1 VGGVIHGSAS
11 DLEIHAKDI
20 IELKKKMH
28 RLYAE
33 RTGTPQE
40 RFVDLMERD
49 RWIDPPAAIDLGLI
63 SKVVSNRKEL
73 DALVS
78 RGH

>member
-1 VGGVIHGSAS
+1 
-11 DLEIHAKDI
+11 
-20 IELKKKMH
+20 
-28 RLYAE
+28 
-33 RTGTPQE
+33 
-40 RFVDLMERD
+40 MERD